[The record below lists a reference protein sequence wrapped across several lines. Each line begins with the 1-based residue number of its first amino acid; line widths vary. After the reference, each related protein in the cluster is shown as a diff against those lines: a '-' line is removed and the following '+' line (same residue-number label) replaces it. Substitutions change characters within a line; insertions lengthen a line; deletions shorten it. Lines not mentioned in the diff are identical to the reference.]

1 MLFRSFFQAAV
12 LVVVG
17 VILCLSLGK
26 ERKETAVL
34 LSLAICAMAAL
45 TAGAFLSP
53 VLDFLRELS
62 GLARLDSSV
71 LTILL
76 KVLGIGLVSQL
87 AQLICADSG
96 NDAMGK
102 ALQILTGVVTLWL
115 ALPLFRSLLEL
126 VRDVLSGG

>member
-1 MLFRSFFQAAV
+1 METFFQAAA

-34 LSLAICAMAAL
+34 LSLAVCAMAAL

-62 GLARLDSSV
+62 DLAGLESSV

-76 KVLGIGLVSQL
+76 KVLGIGLISQL
-87 AQLICADSG
+87 AQLLCADSG
-96 NDAMGK
+96 NGAMGK
-102 ALQILTGVVTLWL
+102 ALQILAGAVTFWL

-126 VRDVLSGG
+126 VRGVLSGG

>member
-1 MLFRSFFQAAV
+1 METFFQAAV

-53 VLDFLRELS
+53 VLDFLQELS
-62 GLARLDSSV
+62 GLAGLDSSV

-102 ALQILTGVVTLWL
+102 ALQILTGEIGRASCRERV
-115 ALPLFRSLLEL
+115 
-126 VRDVLSGG
+126 

>member
-1 MLFRSFFQAAV
+1 M
-12 LVVVG
+12 
-17 VILCLSLGK
+17 ILCLSLGK

-34 LSLAICAMAAL
+34 LSLAVCAMAAL

-62 GLARLDSSV
+62 DLAGLESSV

-76 KVLGIGLVSQL
+76 KVLGIGLISQL
-87 AQLICADSG
+87 AQLLCADSG
-96 NDAMGK
+96 NGAMGK
-102 ALQILTGVVTLWL
+102 ALQILAGAVTLWL

-126 VRDVLSGG
+126 VRDVLSAG

>member
-1 MLFRSFFQAAV
+1 M
-12 LVVVG
+12 VVG

-62 GLARLDSSV
+62 SLAGLDSSV

>member
-1 MLFRSFFQAAV
+1 METFFQAAV

-87 AQLICADSG
+87 AQLICVDSG

-115 ALPLFRSLLEL
+115 ALPLFQSLLEL

>member
-1 MLFRSFFQAAV
+1 METFFQAAV

-45 TAGAFLSP
+45 TDGAFLSP

>member
-1 MLFRSFFQAAV
+1 METFFQAAA

-34 LSLAICAMAAL
+34 LSLAVCAMAAL

-62 GLARLDSSV
+62 DLAGLESSV

-76 KVLGIGLVSQL
+76 KVLGIGLISQL
-87 AQLICADSG
+87 AQL
-96 NDAMGK
+96 
-102 ALQILTGVVTLWL
+102 L
-115 ALPLFRSLLEL
+115 
-126 VRDVLSGG
+126 

>member
-1 MLFRSFFQAAV
+1 METFFQAAV

-45 TAGAFLSP
+45 TAGAFLSS

-87 AQLICADSG
+87 AQLLCADSG

>member
-1 MLFRSFFQAAV
+1 METFFQAAV

-76 KVLGIGLVSQL
+76 KVLGIGLVSQR

>member
-1 MLFRSFFQAAV
+1 METFFQAAV

-87 AQLICADSG
+87 AQLICVDSG

>member
-1 MLFRSFFQAAV
+1 METFFQAAA

-34 LSLAICAMAAL
+34 LSLAVCAMAAL
-45 TAGAFLSP
+45 TAGAFLPP

-62 GLARLDSSV
+62 DLAGLESSV

-76 KVLGIGLVSQL
+76 KVLGIGLISQL
-87 AQLICADSG
+87 AQLLCTDSG
-96 NDAMGK
+96 NGAMGK
-102 ALQILTGVVTLWL
+102 ALQILAGAVTLWL

>member
-1 MLFRSFFQAAV
+1 METFFQAAV

-62 GLARLDSSV
+62 GRARLDSSV

-96 NDAMGK
+96 KDAMGK